1 MRQYFPLLLVLAVLI
16 TAGCVEEY
24 TPNATVTTTETPVTS
39 TTAPARTSTPTPV
52 PTPAPEEMA
61 YLSDIKCTTGDI
73 SEAAY
78 HCNGNIRIGRGEYD
92 AVQVIA
98 MYPDNNTFR
107 SGTVS
112 LGGGDTTSK
121 PFVIFPDLKY
131 KGQTPAYFVKMDKTI
146 CTVRWGG
153 STGVA
158 WSNMPVPPEVA
169 LMK

>member
-1 MRQYFPLLLVLAVLI
+1 MRLYLFLLLVLGVLI

-24 TPNATVTTTETPVTS
+24 TPEATVTTTGTPVTA
-39 TTAPARTSTPTPV
+39 TTVLTRTPTPI
-52 PTPAPEEMA
+52 PTPEPEEMA
-61 YLSDIKCTTGDI
+61 YLSNIKCTVGDI

-107 SGTVS
+107 SGTMS

-121 PFVIFPDLKY
+121 TFAIFPDLKY
-131 KGQTPAYFVKMDKTI
+131 KGQNPTYYVKMDKTL
-146 CTVRWGG
+146 CLVRWSG

-158 WSNMPVPPEVA
+158 WSNMPVPPGI
-169 LMK
+169 LKW